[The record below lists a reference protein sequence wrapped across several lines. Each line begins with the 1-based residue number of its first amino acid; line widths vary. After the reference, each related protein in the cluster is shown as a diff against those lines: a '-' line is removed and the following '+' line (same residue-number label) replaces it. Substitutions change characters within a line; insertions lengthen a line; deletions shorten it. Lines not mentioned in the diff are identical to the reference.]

1 MKKQLL
7 AIVATL
13 SIVITLTVT
22 GLASLSTKVTAN
34 IPFDFMVSG
43 KTLPAGTYTVVQG
56 STKNTLVIRSRENSV
71 AIGAITMEATDKSKA
86 KARLVFR
93 RYGNQRFLA
102 QVFDGYSGEG
112 QELPK
117 SKAEREAAK
126 AAHDHLAQQGNTPEI
141 ITLFAQAGQ

>member
-22 GLASLSTKVTAN
+22 GLAGLNTAVTAN

-43 KTLPAGTYTVVQG
+43 KTLPAGNYTVSPG
-56 STKNTLVIRSRENSV
+56 TSKGTLTIRSKDSRV
-71 AIGAITMEATDKSKA
+71 AIGVIAMEATDKSKA

-93 RYGNQRFLA
+93 RYGNQHFLA
-102 QVFDGYSGEG
+102 QVYDGISGSG

-126 AAHDHLAQQGNTPEI
+126 PDHLALKNAAPEI
-141 ITLFAQAGQ
+141 VTVSAQAGQ

>member
-22 GLASLSTKVTAN
+22 GLASLNTKITAK

-43 KTLPAGTYTVVQG
+43 KTLPAGSYTV
-56 STKNTLVIRSRENSV
+56 SP
-71 AIGAITMEATDKSKA
+71 GAIKGTLTIRNNDNRAVVSVIAMEAADKGKG

-93 RYGNQRFLA
+93 RYGNQHFLA
-102 QVFDGYSGEG
+102 RVYDGISGNG

-117 SKAEREAAK
+117 SKAERAAAK
-126 AAHDHLAQQGNTPEI
+126 PDHLALRDAAPAT
-141 ITLFAQAGQ
+141 ITINAQAGQ

>member
-22 GLASLSTKVTAN
+22 SLAGLITKVTAN
-34 IPFDFMVSG
+34 VPFDFMVGG
-43 KTLPAGTYTVVQG
+43 KTLPAGSYTLTPG
-56 STKNTLVIRSRENSV
+56 TTKNTLVIRSGDNHG
-71 AIGAITMEATDKSKA
+71 AIGALTMEAIDKNKG

-102 QVFDGYSGEG
+102 QVFDGYSGG

-126 AAHDHLAQQGNTPEI
+126 PDHLAMKNAAPEI
-141 ITLFAQAGQ
+141 VTIGAQAGQ

>member
-1 MKKQLL
+1 MKKQIA

-22 GLASLSTKVTAN
+22 GLAGLHSTVTAK

-43 KTLPAGTYTVVQG
+43 KTLPAGIYTIAQG
-56 STKNTLVIRSRENSV
+56 TSKSTLVIRSRDNRV
-71 AIGAITMEATDKSKA
+71 AIGALTMEATDKSKA
-86 KARLVFR
+86 QARLVFR
-93 RYGNQRFLA
+93 RYGNQHFLA
-102 QVFDGYSGEG
+102 QVYDGGSEG

-126 AAHDHLAQQGNTPEI
+126 SDHLALNAAPEI
-141 ITLFAQAGQ
+141 ITLNAQAGQ

>member
-1 MKKQLL
+1 MKKQIL

-13 SIVITLTVT
+13 SIVITLTIT
-22 GLASLSTKVTAN
+22 GLAGLNTKVTAN

-43 KTLPAGTYTVVQG
+43 KTLLAGSYTVSPG
-56 STKNTLVIRSRENSV
+56 TSKGTLTIRSGDSRV
-71 AIGAITMEATDKSKA
+71 AIGVIAMEATDKGKG

-93 RYGNQRFLA
+93 RYGSQHFLA
-102 QVFDGYSGEG
+102 QVYDGISGSG

-126 AAHDHLAQQGNTPEI
+126 PDHLALKNAAPEI
-141 ITLFAQAGQ
+141 VTINAQAGQ